1 MHSLLGE
8 FNTRLE
14 RFFSSSVQVVG
25 LIGQVVDQTFPA
37 IPVKECTDATAA
49 ASQ

>member
-37 IPVKECTDATAA
+37 SPVKKCAHANTASA
-49 ASQ
+49 N